1 MSVVLENFDTDTYVF
16 PPVLSIGTICNLLDQ
31 VDPTMGN
38 VCTVKFIEI
47 DDSFQ
52 LSLKPPWHGHII
64 LEMVSCQRDA
74 FSGRHLRAYSRFGRR
89 LARLLYQIIYLQL
102 IFCLLII

>member
-38 VCTVKFIEI
+38 VCTVKFIEF
-47 DDSFQ
+47 DDEFNE
-52 LSLKPPWHGHII
+52 I
-64 LEMVSCQRDA
+64 VYYY
-74 FSGRHLRAYSRFGRR
+74 LRAANEELNTLFDERFGSYWCMVNN
-89 LARLLYQIIYLQL
+89 LSQYLIPL
-102 IFCLLII
+102 SPPVYE